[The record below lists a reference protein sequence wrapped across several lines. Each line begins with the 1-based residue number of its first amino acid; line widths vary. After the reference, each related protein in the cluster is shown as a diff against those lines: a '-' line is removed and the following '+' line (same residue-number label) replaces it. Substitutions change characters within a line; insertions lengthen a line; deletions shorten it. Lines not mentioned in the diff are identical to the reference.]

1 MTMNNIFQPDFW
13 IQQWKNDKNND
24 TFTVHKG
31 FSSPEYWDNAAA
43 TYDMNQAEI
52 KSRRIEKV
60 IATLKNCGLLYE
72 GVAVLDI
79 GCGTGML
86 SIELARNGAQVTAL
100 DFSENMLGRL
110 KNDIP
115 EDLRPNIQILHED
128 WHQIDI
134 SEKGWEKKFDLVIA
148 FMSPGVSKPDAFFK
162 MMGCARKGCAMK
174 GWAAKRAHP
183 VMSDL
188 WLKIMG
194 TPLEDKPQSIYYKIN
209 LLFSLNYYPEI
220 SFSTLNWEQRATI
233 DEECEKQI
241 SFFQKVSTKSKGE
254 LEKIIR
260 PYLEQAAENN
270 LIVRKHKG
278 LTATAI
284 WRMDIGTPDDNNGD
298 H

>member
-1 MTMNNIFQPDFW
+1 MDNIFQQDFW
-13 IQQWKNDKNND
+13 IHQWKNDKNND
-24 TFTVHKG
+24 TFNVHKG

-43 TYDMNQAEI
+43 TYDMYQAEI

-60 IATLKNCGLLYE
+60 IAALKNGGLLYD
-72 GVAVLDI
+72 GVQVLDI

-86 SIELARNGAQVTAL
+86 AIELARHGAKVTAL
-100 DFSENMLGRL
+100 DFSENMLDRL
-110 KNDIP
+110 RKDMP
-115 EDLRPNIQILHED
+115 KELEANIQILHED

-134 SEKGWEKKFDLVIA
+134 NEKGWEKRFDLVVA

-162 MMGCARKGCAMK
+162 MMGCAKKGCAMK
-174 GWAAKRAHP
+174 GWAAKRTHP
-183 VMSDL
+183 IMSDL

-233 DEECEKQI
+233 HEECEKQI
-241 SFFQKVSTKSKGE
+241 SFFQKVSTKSKSE
-254 LEKIIR
+254 LETIIR

-284 WRMDIGTPDDNNGD
+284 WRMDIDTPDDIDGD